1 LIIVLI
7 NWRVKAGS
15 EDDFLDKWKNE
26 LSLEGSAG
34 LIGEFLSEV
43 EDSDFHDGIT
53 WEMEADEKDDRNHWV
68 SEDLKSYVNVGIWTS
83 IDTFM
88 VAVGKYMVAGRLIK
102 EDFEAAP
109 RRRAVLSPKHW
120 RIGSDMLPT
129 ETSDGVKA

>member
-1 LIIVLI
+1 MIIALI
-7 NWRVKAGS
+7 NWRVKSGS

-53 WEMEADEKDDRNHWV
+53 WEMEADEKDDRSHWV
-68 SEDLKSYVNVGIWTS
+68 SEGLKSYVNVGIWTS
-83 IDTFM
+83 VDAFM

-109 RRRAVLSPKHW
+109 RRRAVLTPKHW